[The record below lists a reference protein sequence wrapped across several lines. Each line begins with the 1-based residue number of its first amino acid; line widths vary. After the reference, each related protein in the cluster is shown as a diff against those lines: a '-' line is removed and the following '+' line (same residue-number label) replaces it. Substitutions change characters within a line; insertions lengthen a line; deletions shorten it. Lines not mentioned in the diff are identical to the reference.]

1 MKFHE
6 LAACLAPALPG
17 GLARA
22 ERMRELISMFTTVTE
37 DEWGTN
43 RDPSALASDSV
54 LESMASRASGF
65 TKKLANAICARL
77 DIDAFV
83 ERLYGLDLTTQE
95 LIAQNIAAHDEH
107 VDLENFEYDVAELL
121 VGLLHE
127 KAGLPD
133 RTAAVLRRAKIHAA
147 LTKNR
152 DLLLTRSR
160 GCATC
165 DTPLR
170 TRSYDSSQ
178 ASYDIVF
185 LDDAIEPF
193 GPDDFA
199 VLCKPCA
206 ERFNLAHIEADL
218 AQLRAHNR
226 ALTAAESVDEGLA
239 PLGLDRKISQLLA
252 VINQLPF
259 EEAVRDTNYS
269 VVKLKEKIDDMALLR
284 LCFDAMA
291 TYEPVV
297 RNSAMALEAQG
308 DFKFSKMR
316 RQIQSA
322 WDVLDESGMS
332 QYDIW
337 QRLTAWIHEH
347 TEVDRYACGVVV
359 AFMIQ
364 ICDLFTPRTVAV
376 SA

>member
-22 ERMRELISMFTTVTE
+22 ERMRELIFVFTTVTE

-43 RDPSALASDSV
+43 RDPSTLASDSV
-54 LESMASRASGF
+54 LESMASRPSGF
-65 TKKLANAICARL
+65 TKKLANAICSRL

-83 ERLYGLDLTTQE
+83 ERLHELDLASQE
-95 LIAQNIAAHDEH
+95 LIAQNIAAHGEH
-107 VDLENFEYDVAELL
+107 VDLENFAYDVAELL
-121 VGLLHE
+121 VGILHE

-133 RTAAVLRRAKIHAA
+133 KTAAVLRRTQTHAA

-170 TRSYDSSQ
+170 TRSHDSSQ

-185 LDDAIEPF
+185 LDDATEPF

-226 ALTAAESVDEGLA
+226 ALTAAENVDEGLA

-259 EEAVRDTNYS
+259 EEVVRDTNYS

-322 WDVLDESGMS
+322 WDVLDDSGMS

-347 TEVDRYACGVVV
+347 TEVDRYASGVVV

-364 ICDLFTPRTVAV
+364 IGDLFTPRTVAV

>member
-43 RDPSALASDSV
+43 RDPSTLPSDSV

-65 TKKLANAICARL
+65 TKMLPNAICARL

-83 ERLYGLDLTTQE
+83 ERLYGLDLATQE

-107 VDLENFEYDVAELL
+107 VDLENFEYDVGELL
-121 VGLLHE
+121 VGILHE

-133 RTAAVLRRAKIHAA
+133 RTAAVLRRAKIYAA

-165 DTPLR
+165 CTPLR
-170 TRSYDSSQ
+170 TRSHDSSQ

-185 LDDAIEPF
+185 LDDASEPF
-193 GPDDFA
+193 APDDFA
-199 VLCKPCA
+199 VMCKPCA

-226 ALTAAESVDEGLA
+226 ALTAAENVDESLA

-269 VVKLKEKIDDMALLR
+269 VVKLKEKIDDMALLIHDSAIIKLIAFAPVAELLAVYTNTENLTSR
-284 LCFDAMA
+284 AGEPKQVLFSFDATKA
-291 TYEPVV
+291 YGTKAEKRVAPAQVIHLGEG
-297 RNSAMALEAQG
+297 AEALYGFTWNTETTDHHDPQPSEG
-308 DFKFSKMR
+308 
-316 RQIQSA
+316 
-322 WDVLDESGMS
+322 G
-332 QYDIW
+332 
-337 QRLTAWIHEH
+337 QR
-347 TEVDRYACGVVV
+347 
-359 AFMIQ
+359 
-364 ICDLFTPRTVAV
+364 
-376 SA
+376 

>member
-6 LAACLAPALPG
+6 LATCLAPALPG

-43 RDPSALASDSV
+43 RDPSTLPSDSV

-65 TKKLANAICARL
+65 TKKLANAICPRL

-83 ERLYGLDLTTQE
+83 ERLYGLDLATQE
-95 LIAQNIAAHDEH
+95 LIAQNIADHDEH
-107 VDLENFEYDVAELL
+107 VDLANFEYGVAELL
-121 VGLLHE
+121 VDILHE
-127 KAGLPD
+127 KAGLPY

-152 DLLLTRSR
+152 DLLLKRSR

-165 DTPLR
+165 CTPLR
-170 TRSYDSSQ
+170 TRSHDSSQ

-185 LDDAIEPF
+185 LDDATEPF
-193 GPDDFA
+193 GSDDFA

-226 ALTAAESVDEGLA
+226 ALTAAENIDEGLA

-259 EEAVRDTNYS
+259 EEAIRDTNYS

-284 LCFDAMA
+284 LCFEAMV

-297 RNSAMALEAQG
+297 RNTAMALEAQG

-322 WDVLDESGMS
+322 WDVLDDSGMS

-347 TEVDRYACGVVV
+347 THVDRYACGVVV